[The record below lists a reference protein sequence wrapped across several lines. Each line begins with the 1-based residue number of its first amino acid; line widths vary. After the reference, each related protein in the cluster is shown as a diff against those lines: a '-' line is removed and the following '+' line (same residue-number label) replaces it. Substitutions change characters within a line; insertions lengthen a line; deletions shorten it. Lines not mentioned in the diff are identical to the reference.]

1 LERIRFAR
9 TSAHYHLING
19 VQATDYRERP
29 TRNSASRQG
38 RHQVHGGGKTLVQ
51 VKEIAIEAGFA
62 SRRRFVPASAPGK
75 MRRHRRFHPTERA
88 SFTLS
93 QD

>member
-1 LERIRFAR
+1 M
-9 TSAHYHLING
+9 
-19 VQATDYRERP
+19 
-29 TRNSASRQG
+29 
-38 RHQVHGGGKTLVQ
+38 HGGGKTLVQ